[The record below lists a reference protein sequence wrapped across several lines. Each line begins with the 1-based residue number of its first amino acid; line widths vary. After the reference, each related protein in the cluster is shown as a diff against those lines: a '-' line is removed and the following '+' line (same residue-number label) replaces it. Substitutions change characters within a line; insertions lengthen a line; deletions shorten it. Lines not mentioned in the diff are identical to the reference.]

1 MGTSDASHMHPPVK
15 PKHAFGVEVNS
26 APEADM
32 YPGMNSAPEADM
44 NSVMNSAPETD
55 KNYVM
60 NSGMDFGMD
69 FRGSICA
76 SGLA

>member
-1 MGTSDASHMHPPVK
+1 MGTSDASHMQPPVK
-15 PKHAFGVEVNS
+15 PNHAFGVEVNS

-32 YPGMNSAPEADM
+32 HPGMNSAPETDM
-44 NSVMNSAPETD
+44 NS
-55 KNYVM
+55 VM

-69 FRGSICA
+69 CRGSIRA